1 MSAIPTEKPT
11 PAGGRPTVETIDEEQ
26 PFPPPEQAPGDGGP
40 DGEESGP
47 RHDDVWGNDR
57 NMGQRNGLSPLL
69 AGIEV
74 TLSVEIGSHR
84 LPLRELM
91 TVDPGQIFALD
102 RMTNEPVCVLV
113 NGKPFARGEIVAMG
127 DRFGV
132 RIVELSAGGAGA

>member
-1 MSAIPTEKPT
+1 MSAIPTEQPT
-11 PAGGRPTVETIDEEQ
+11 PAGGRPAVETVSDEDDNG
-26 PFPPPEQAPGDGGP
+26 PFDAFAAHDAGGQT
-40 DGEESGP
+40 DEDGP

-57 NMGQRNGLSPLL
+57 NQSARPGLSPLL

-91 TVDPGQIFALD
+91 TLDPGQIFALD
-102 RMTNEPVCVLV
+102 RMTNEPVNVLV
-113 NGKPFARGEIVAMG
+113 NNKPFARGEIVAMG

-132 RIVELSAGGAGA
+132 RIVELAAQGAQ